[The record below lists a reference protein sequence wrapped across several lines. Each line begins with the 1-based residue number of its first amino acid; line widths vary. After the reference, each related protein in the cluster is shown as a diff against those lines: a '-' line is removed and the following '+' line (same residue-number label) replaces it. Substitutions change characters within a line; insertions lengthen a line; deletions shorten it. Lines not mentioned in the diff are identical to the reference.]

1 MVQLVMLQQH
11 SHHDIR
17 VKCQDVAMADEAD
30 TQSSRQATADKDVC
44 TNHASLSEFRSRTAI
59 FHTAPSRPR
68 QPIRRANPH
77 TARPPFVDPNNRTK
91 WNPLRPPSSSSRS
104 PVSLAAP
111 VRDPALEAGEERP
124 QKQEKAR
131 LGTKADGIH
140 RLPWWCHP
148 VPCRVHGRPDPF
160 HHPQRQGPWYAPFFS
175 LSSFSIARPRPRLT
189 YLCVCSPRER
199 HSLPARV

>member
-1 MVQLVMLQQH
+1 
-11 SHHDIR
+11 
-17 VKCQDVAMADEAD
+17 MARTAEV
-30 TQSSRQATADKDVC
+30 TRQATADKDVC

-104 PVSLAAP
+104 PVSLAVP
-111 VRDPALEAGEERP
+111 VRDDPALEAGKERP
-124 QKQEKAR
+124 QTQEKAR
-131 LGTKADGIH
+131 LGNKKADGIY

-148 VPCRVHGRPDPF
+148 VPCRVHGRPDPL
-160 HHPQRQGPWYAPFFS
+160 HHPQRQGPWYAS
-175 LSSFSIARPRPRLT
+175 LSSASPVKQPPRRATPQLTLVCVAVRENDILCLLESEREARRL
-189 YLCVCSPRER
+189 R
-199 HSLPARV
+199 